1 MMMALVVVTVFV
13 AVLMA
18 GVPSATA
25 ESAWILGDEG
35 EACNS
40 VCARNSKSCNADHQ
54 SLVTSEVLFKEKLSM
69 AGYESGEVL
78 NEAGDKRCQYVTS
91 RRYAGAPF
99 VADGGKTCVFL
110 TPGRKSVCKRPWVRS
125 HKPLCYC
132 EDTTPDPCAGF
143 QCGDNA
149 VCVSPDGTPKC
160 VCLPGLI
167 GDPDVICDYDD
178 CKHEPC
184 SNGGT
189 CVDDIGSYSCLC
201 PDGYVGNDCE
211 IKNTTPV
218 PTTAT
223 GNTTPVP
230 TTATESEDC
239 TVAEVG
245 SSSTN
250 PKTVTIASGVKC
262 PTLVDKSNWLDG
274 HTWPDTFSVHQNE
287 TEVTVTRTDEPHG
300 WRMNLRFTCC
310 AERLDED
317 VCKNTD
323 FRAKSNDPGSTEIA
337 LKDKEGNGCSWYE
350 KKPKYC
356 GSYDTKEFQA
366 NTMCCVCKA
375 GARETCTDTD
385 NGEKDKSGRGCSEY
399 QRSWCGTLD
408 TDTFNSWEMCCACNG
423 EEDTKQDE
431 EQKTGQGD

>member
-1 MMMALVVVTVFV
+1 MMMALVVVTVSV

-25 ESAWILGDEG
+25 ESEWILGDEG

-40 VCARNSKSCNADHQ
+40 VCARNSKSCNADQQ
-54 SLVTSEVLFKEKLSM
+54 SLVTSEELFKEKLSM

-78 NEAGDKRCQYVTS
+78 NEAGDKRCQDVTF

-99 VADGGKTCVFL
+99 VANGGKTCVFL

-125 HKPLCYC
+125 HRPLCYC

-178 CKHEPC
+178 CEHEPC

-230 TTATESEDC
+230 TTATESVDC
-239 TVAEVG
+239 IWGDWEIGRCSQTCGEGTRVDVRYPKRQAANGGQECEGPYNRIEKCETLKPCPVHCQWGDWREMDECSKTCGVGTKVMKRTPKVKAGYDGKECDGADTKRELCSFDLCPASTDPAPKKTDAEMFLEECL
-245 SSSTN
+245 TN
-250 PKTVTIASGVKC
+250 CGQDLKSKTRCKEPG
-262 PTLVDKSNWLDG
+262 
-274 HTWPDTFSVHQNE
+274 E
-287 TEVTVTRTDEPHG
+287 TECLDLYTEMMEKEITS
-300 WRMNLRFTCC
+300 
-310 AERLDED
+310 DED
-317 VCKNTD
+317 D
-323 FRAKSNDPGSTEIA
+323 
-337 LKDKEGNGCSWYE
+337 
-350 KKPKYC
+350 
-356 GSYDTKEFQA
+356 
-366 NTMCCVCKA
+366 
-375 GARETCTDTD
+375 
-385 NGEKDKSGRGCSEY
+385 GE
-399 QRSWCGTLD
+399 
-408 TDTFNSWEMCCACNG
+408 
-423 EEDTKQDE
+423 
-431 EQKTGQGD
+431 